1 MKKQI
6 NEIKRM
12 QQLAG
17 VLLNENEDL
26 VGIPEN
32 LELIKRYYLS
42 KQIEDI
48 LSVNSNINDVEKS
61 LIDVINIAK
70 NVNNEEDLYSM
81 LEDFGYDEIE
91 NISDILKWDNTYK

>member
-1 MKKQI
+1 MKQSI

-17 VLLNENEDL
+17 VPLNENEDL
-26 VGIPEN
+26 GVPEN

-48 LSVNSNINDVEKS
+48 LSVNSNINDVENN
-61 LIDVINIAK
+61 LIDVINVAK
-70 NVNNEEDLYSM
+70 NVNNEEELDLM

-91 NISDILKWDNTYK
+91 DISDILKWDNTYQ